1 MPMIRMN
8 EHLKFY
14 SMAIHSTKHQE
25 VSRTVSPALQ
35 QEDVSQDLSLR
46 PKKLNEYIGQEQM
59 KAHLRVAIDSA
70 KIRKVPLEHILFY
83 GPPGLGKT
91 TIATIIAHEMNA
103 PIKSTSGPAIEKQ
116 ADIISLLTSLTE
128 GEVLFIDEIHRLRPQ
143 IEEILYSAME
153 DFQID
158 IMIGSGTGA
167 TSVKMD
173 IPRFTL
179 IGATTKLSSLSH
191 PLRDRFG
198 NIMKLDF
205 YTHQDLESIV
215 ARSFALMDFENISH
229 DAIEAIA
236 LRSRGTPRIANRYV
250 KIIRDYAIV
259 GNSVETRA
267 DCEAVFAKFGVDVY
281 GLDTLDKKLLGHLYD
296 AGISRPIGLTT
307 LASLIGEEVST
318 IEDIVEP
325 YLLQIGFIERT
336 PRGRQMT
343 PKGRE
348 YMQYVHNSP

>member
-1 MPMIRMN
+1 
-8 EHLKFY
+8 
-14 SMAIHSTKHQE
+14 MAIQSTKHIDE
-25 VSRTVSPALQ
+25 NPRPVSPKQ
-35 QEDVSQDLSLR
+35 QEIDILAEISLR
-46 PKKLNEYIGQEQM
+46 PKKLDEYIGQKQM
-59 KAHLRVAIDSA
+59 KEHLKVAIESA
-70 KIRKVPLEHILFY
+70 KIRKTPLEHILFY

-91 TIATIIAHEMNA
+91 TISTIIAHEMWA

-116 ADIISLLTSLTE
+116 SDIISLLTSLTE
-128 GEVLFIDEIHRLRPQ
+128 GEILFIDEIHRLRPQ

-158 IMIGSGTGA
+158 IIIGSGTGA

-173 IPRFTL
+173 IPKFTL
-179 IGATTKLSSLSH
+179 VGATTKLSSLSH

-205 YTHQDLESIV
+205 YDEKDLEKII
-215 ARSFALMDFENISH
+215 ARSFVIMDFEKISTE
-229 DAIEAIA
+229 AIESIA
-236 LRSRGTPRIANRYV
+236 KRSRGTPRIANRYV

-259 GNSVETRA
+259 GNPVETRA
-267 DCEAVFAKFGVDVY
+267 DCEAVFTKFGVDVY
-281 GLDTLDKKLLGHLYD
+281 GLDILDKKLLQHLYSD
-296 AGISRPIGLTT
+296 GNPRVMGLTT

-336 PRGRQMT
+336 PRGRQIT
-343 PKGRE
+343 AKGVE
-348 YMQYVHNSP
+348 YLKNKNS